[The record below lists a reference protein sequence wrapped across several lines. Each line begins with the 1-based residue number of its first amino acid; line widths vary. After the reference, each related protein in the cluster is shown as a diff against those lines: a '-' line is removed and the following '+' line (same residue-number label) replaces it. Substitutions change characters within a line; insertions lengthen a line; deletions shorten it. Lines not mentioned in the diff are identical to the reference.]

1 MYPDQYPSL
10 ITVPVLSQI
19 EMLPVSRS
27 GVCDFGLSLCLRG
40 LNGGRDH
47 AESGLRGE
55 GSAAEEQA
63 ALARG
68 FRLTL

>member
-10 ITVPVLSQI
+10 ITVPVLPQI

-27 GVCDFGLSLCLRG
+27 GVCDFGLSLRLRG
-40 LNGGRDH
+40 LNGGRNH

-55 GSAAEEQA
+55 GPVAE
-63 ALARG
+63 
-68 FRLTL
+68 